1 MINKKKI
8 YLFVIIII
16 FFLIDR
22 VSKILIL
29 KSFLN
34 NSLSEIYINSFLNFS
49 LVWNSGIGFG
59 LLQIEPNIFYS
70 TVSIIIAA
78 INLILI
84 YWMITTSNY
93 LESIFISI
101 ILGGSLGNLFD
112 RFYYN
117 SVPDF
122 IDLHY
127 KSFHWF
133 TFNIADI
140 FITIGIIGLIINKKN
155 MKKILSLLVLLFL
168 LPSCENV
175 QKGLGMK
182 KDVPNEFL
190 IEKRNPLTMPPNFD
204 LLPPDSVNQN
214 NQKDEK
220 DNLKEI
226 FNKNLGK
233 DKQDSGINKGTDSG
247 SLEKS
252 ILEKIK

>member
-1 MINKKKI
+1 MKNKKKI
-8 YLFVIIII
+8 NLFLIIII

-29 KSFLN
+29 KNFLN

-59 LLQIEPNIFYS
+59 LLQIESNIFYS
-70 TVSIIIAA
+70 TVSIIITA

-122 IDLHY
+122 IDLKY

-140 FITIGIIGLIINKKN
+140 FITIGIIGLIIFDFFKK
-155 MKKILSLLVLLFL
+155 KK
-168 LPSCENV
+168 
-175 QKGLGMK
+175 
-182 KDVPNEFL
+182 
-190 IEKRNPLTMPPNFD
+190 T
-204 LLPPDSVNQN
+204 
-214 NQKDEK
+214 
-220 DNLKEI
+220 
-226 FNKNLGK
+226 
-233 DKQDSGINKGTDSG
+233 
-247 SLEKS
+247 
-252 ILEKIK
+252 

>member
-1 MINKKKI
+1 MVNKKKI

-16 FFLIDR
+16 FFLLDR

-101 ILGGSLGNLFD
+101 ILGGALGNLFD
-112 RFYYN
+112 RYYYS

-127 KSFHWF
+127 ESFHWF

-140 FITIGIIGLIINKKN
+140 FITIGIIGLIIIDLFKI
-155 MKKILSLLVLLFL
+155 KKI
-168 LPSCENV
+168 
-175 QKGLGMK
+175 
-182 KDVPNEFL
+182 
-190 IEKRNPLTMPPNFD
+190 
-204 LLPPDSVNQN
+204 
-214 NQKDEK
+214 
-220 DNLKEI
+220 
-226 FNKNLGK
+226 
-233 DKQDSGINKGTDSG
+233 
-247 SLEKS
+247 
-252 ILEKIK
+252 

>member
-8 YLFVIIII
+8 YLFVIIVI

-70 TVSIIIAA
+70 TVSIIIAV

-84 YWMITTSNY
+84 YWMITISNY

-127 KSFHWF
+127 MSFHWF

-140 FITIGIIGLIINKKN
+140 FITTGIIGLIIIDLFKI
-155 MKKILSLLVLLFL
+155 KKI
-168 LPSCENV
+168 
-175 QKGLGMK
+175 
-182 KDVPNEFL
+182 
-190 IEKRNPLTMPPNFD
+190 
-204 LLPPDSVNQN
+204 
-214 NQKDEK
+214 
-220 DNLKEI
+220 
-226 FNKNLGK
+226 
-233 DKQDSGINKGTDSG
+233 
-247 SLEKS
+247 
-252 ILEKIK
+252 